1 MPAGHSSDM
10 DPEAQYKATR
20 RIDQAYLANK
30 TFQSNQWQ
38 LSFHSALTHLPLL
51 LVIYSSLPVAHLLL
65 APTPLPLCSPPPTP
79 SMAID
84 INTTWKLYLVSLKG
98 YYRCKDINHLV
109 KDCFYQ
115 MDIRLLMA
123 EQQEELIED
132 LLALKDVVSK
142 EENPLVEEDFA

>member
-1 MPAGHSSDM
+1 
-10 DPEAQYKATR
+10 
-20 RIDQAYLANK
+20 
-30 TFQSNQWQ
+30 
-38 LSFHSALTHLPLL
+38 
-51 LVIYSSLPVAHLLL
+51 
-65 APTPLPLCSPPPTP
+65 
-79 SMAID
+79 MAID

-109 KDCFYQ
+109 KDCSYQ